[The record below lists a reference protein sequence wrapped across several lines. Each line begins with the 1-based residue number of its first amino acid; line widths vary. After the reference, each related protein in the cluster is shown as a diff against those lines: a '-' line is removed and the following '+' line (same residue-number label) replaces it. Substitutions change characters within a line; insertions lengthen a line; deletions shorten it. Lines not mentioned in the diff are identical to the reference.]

1 MEKYIKVNAK
11 VAKFL
16 HLDTIRNAVKDGGYL
31 LWMMDIQDFGRLTD
45 LPQILTQ
52 IGGLLLTGAEAREE
66 QDGVV
71 NRNLPTPTDKRFIP
85 DNEAGSNKNNQ
96 TDEGDGSNDQ
106 SAETDKGSDDQSAET
121 DKGSDSTGGEDAG
134 SSDDEDAADTSD
146 KDETDLKQ
154 EGGSDE

>member
-1 MEKYIKVNAK
+1 MEKYIKVNAE

-31 LWMMDIQDFGRLTD
+31 LWMMDIQSFGKMTD

-52 IGGLLLTGAEAREE
+52 IGGILLTGEEAREE

-85 DNEAGSNKNNQ
+85 DYKESSSDTNQ
-96 TDEGDGSNDQ
+96 DDGS
-106 SAETDKGSDDQSAET
+106 E
-121 DKGSDSTGGEDAG
+121 
-134 SSDDEDAADTSD
+134 DEDAVDTSD

-154 EGGSDE
+154 EGGGDE

>member
-31 LWMMDIQDFGRLTD
+31 LWMMDIQDLNTQND
-45 LPQILTQ
+45 LPQTLAQ
-52 IGGLLLTGAEAREE
+52 IGGILLTGAEAREE

-71 NRNLPTPTDKRFIP
+71 NRNLPVPTDKRFIP
-85 DNEAGSNKNNQ
+85 DSKV
-96 TDEGDGSNDQ
+96 S
-106 SAETDKGSDDQSAET
+106 
-121 DKGSDSTGGEDAG
+121 
-134 SSDDEDAADTSD
+134 SSDADQGDEDAADTSD